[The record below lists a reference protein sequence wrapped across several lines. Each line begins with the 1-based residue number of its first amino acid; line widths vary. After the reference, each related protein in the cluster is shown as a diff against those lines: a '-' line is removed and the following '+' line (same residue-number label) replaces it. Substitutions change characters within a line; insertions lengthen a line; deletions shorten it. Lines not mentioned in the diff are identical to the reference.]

1 MDGFSGGT
9 IGVSV
14 DSLRPL
20 LQEAES
26 LSSQK

>member
-20 LQEAES
+20 VQEA
-26 LSSQK
+26 LKPHQN